1 LFIQKYEGNAIEQT
15 LKPAEKKQRK
25 KISNKEY
32 YIKRIAE
39 YKKKRIRIR
48 TGHTDQKLNNEDLLL
63 YR

>member
-39 YKKKRIRIR
+39 YKKKELELELAIQIR
-48 TGHTDQKLNNEDLLL
+48 N
-63 YR
+63 